1 MSIDPLKIVLLL
13 TQPLS
18 VALLLALAAT
28 LYAHWLLRA
37 LAIVACLV
45 TLAMSTPWV
54 AERLAE
60 PLEAAYAGQP
70 IADYGQS
77 QAIVLLGGGVTAGDR
92 EGQTDATAAAD
103 RMRFAAAL
111 WKAGKAPRIIATG
124 GVGGRDWSEAH
135 AMRAWLIDLGV
146 DADAVML
153 EPLAR
158 NTRQH
163 PAHVRPLL
171 DDPEAPFLLVTS
183 ALHMSRSMARFAAA
197 GLRPIAAPTDRELLL
212 YDDIRDV
219 LPDTRA
225 LDRSTRA
232 LKERL
237 GMLHLRVFSDW
248 LGR

>member
-1 MSIDPLKIVLLL
+1 MSIDPLKIVLAL

-18 VALLLALAAT
+18 IALLLGLIAT
-28 LYAHWLLRA
+28 IYAHWLLRA
-37 LAIVACLV
+37 LAIVACLL
-45 TLAMSTPWV
+45 TLSMSTPWV

-60 PLEAAYAGQP
+60 PLEAAYESQP

-77 QAIVLLGGGVTAGDR
+77 QAIVLLGGGVIPGEV
-92 EGQTDATAAAD
+92 EGEMDATAAAD

-111 WKAGKAPRIIATG
+111 WKAGKAPRIIVTG
-124 GVGGRDWSEAH
+124 GGGREWSEAH
-135 AMRAWLIDLGV
+135 AMRAWLTDLGV
-146 DADAVML
+146 DADAVTL

-163 PAHVRPLL
+163 PARVRPLL
-171 DDPEAPFLLVTS
+171 ENPEAPFLLVTS
-183 ALHMSRSMARFAAA
+183 ALHMSRSVARFRAA
-197 GLRPIAAPTDRELLL
+197 GLQPIAAPADRELLL
-212 YDDIRDV
+212 YGDLRDA

-237 GMLHLRVFSDW
+237 GMLHLRVFSGW